1 MTDSMK
7 LRNIVESSGLKKT
20 FIAKELGLSYQG
32 YLNKE
37 SGRRQF
43 NANEIKESPLQ
54 DYPDILRP
62 WFPYTPP

>member
-43 NANEIKESPLQ
+43 NANEIKALKNLLQ
-54 DYPDILRP
+54 LTNKEISDIFLS
-62 WFPYTPP
+62 